1 HPGPHR
7 GGPARAAGGHRD
19 GPAGRSRVRVPV
31 APMDRELILALRGVT
46 CRYPGAPRDSLQG
59 VSLEVRAGEFHAVL
73 GPNGSGKTTL
83 VRTALGLVRPAA
95 GGTEILE
102 RPASGWSRRDLARVV
117 GVLPQREDNLFPQ
130 RVRETVLLGR
140 YPHLSLL
147 GGVRAQ
153 DRAAV
158 ERALV
163 ACDAADLADRWL
175 WTLSGGEYQRVRLA
189 RALAQEPKLLV
200 LDEPT
205 TSLDVR
211 HEMQLF
217 ELTRALVDAQGLA
230 ALVITHHVNLAAR
243 FADQVLLLSEG
254 RAVARGAPGDVLTAE
269 TVQNVFAW
277 PMAITSFDGRPQMI
291 PLRTKETN
299 P

>member
-1 HPGPHR
+1 M
-7 GGPARAAGGHRD
+7 D
-19 GPAGRSRVRVPV
+19 G
-31 APMDRELILALRGVT
+31 ELILALSGVT
-46 CRYPGAPRDSLQG
+46 CRYPDAPRDSLVG

-83 VRTALGLVRPAA
+83 VRAALGLVRRVA
-95 GGTEILE
+95 GRAEILG
-102 RPASGWSRRDLARVV
+102 RPARDWSRRELARVV

-147 GGVRAQ
+147 GGMGAN

-175 WTLSGGEYQRVRLA
+175 WSLSGGEYQRVRLA
-189 RALAQEPKLLV
+189 RALAQEPRLLV

-205 TSLDVR
+205 TSLDLR
-211 HEMQLF
+211 HEMELF
-217 ELTRALVDAQGLA
+217 ELVRALVDAHGLA
-230 ALVITHHVNLAAR
+230 ALMITHHVNLAAR
-243 FADQVLLLSEG
+243 FADQVLILAEG
-254 RAVARGAPGDVLTAE
+254 RAVARGRPVDVLTGE
-269 TVQNVFAW
+269 TAAAVFQW
-277 PMAITSFDGRPQMI
+277 PVVISAFEGRPQMI
-291 PLRTKETN
+291 PLRKKEN
-299 P
+299 RP

>member
-1 HPGPHR
+1 
-7 GGPARAAGGHRD
+7 
-19 GPAGRSRVRVPV
+19 
-31 APMDRELILALRGVT
+31 MDRGLIVALRGVT
-46 CRYPGAPRDSLQG
+46 CRYPDAARDSLVG
-59 VSLEVRAGEFHAVL
+59 VSLELRAGELRAVL

-83 VRTALGLVRPAA
+83 VRAALGLVPLVAGEVEILGRPAH
-95 GGTEILE
+95 T
-102 RPASGWSRRDLARVV
+102 WSRRDLARVV

-147 GGVRAQ
+147 GGVGAA

-163 ACDAADLADRWL
+163 QCDAADLADRWL

-189 RALAQEPKLLV
+189 RALAQEPRLLV

-205 TSLDVR
+205 ASLDVR
-211 HEMQLF
+211 HEMELF
-217 ELTRALVDAQGLA
+217 ELVRTLVDAHGLA
-230 ALVITHHVNLAAR
+230 ALMITHHVNLAAR
-243 FADQVLLLSEG
+243 FADRVLLLSEG
-254 RAVARGAPGDVLTAE
+254 RPAGAGAPSDVLTRDIVE
-269 TVQNVFAW
+269 RVFAW
-277 PMAITSFDGRPQMI
+277 PVSIAPFEGRPQMT
-291 PLRTKETN
+291 PLRLRKDA